1 MTINQHIFGYHIFR
15 QIHVIIY
22 IYMISREY
30 HDRSPSTQGYL
41 GCYISPFDASPR
53 PQSASLRSRPTPSTR
68 RADRVG
74 EVGHV
79 GSKSGEN
86 HMRKSFS
93 GETLLAQGKKQGLR
107 TCWPALG
114 ARLLQRA
121 SAFERFGFLV
131 KNAGSVKQFCDHW
144 RFLLTEGLV
153 YFPKSSVHKGCAEN
167 CLDSR
172 LIPP

>member
-1 MTINQHIFGYHIFR
+1 
-15 QIHVIIY
+15 
-22 IYMISREY
+22 MISREY

-131 KNAGSVKQFCDHW
+131 KNAGSVKQILRPLEIFTYWGPGLFSKKQCAQRLCRKLS
-144 RFLLTEGLV
+144 RF
-153 YFPKSSVHKGCAEN
+153 
-167 CLDSR
+167 
-172 LIPP
+172 